1 MEDKE
6 IKALNKRA
14 SEYSNDIDAVV
25 AQITKVVVGQSA
37 VVDRIMI
44 ALIANGH
51 ILLEGLPGLAKTL
64 MIKTLSDT
72 VDASFNRIQFTPD
85 ILPADIVGT
94 KIYNQNNAT
103 FSTKKGPIFANF
115 ILADEINRAPPK
127 AQSALLEAMQE
138 RQVTISGETYPL
150 SKPFLVLATQNPL
163 ETQGTYTLPEA
174 QVDRFMFKVN
184 VNYPLEDEEKEIISR
199 MTGSTVPE
207 AKKVIKPAK
216 IIEMQKL
223 CHEIYL
229 DDKVRDFIVS
239 IVFATRDPK
248 KYGLDIDNLIEY
260 GASPRASIWLT
271 LGAKAHAL
279 LQGRGYVIPDDVKE
293 IAADVLRHRIILTYE
308 AEAEGVSTDDLVDM
322 ILSNVKSP

>member
-1 MEDKE
+1 MENKE

-25 AQITKVVVGQSA
+25 AQIKQVVVGQSA

-44 ALIANGH
+44 SLIANGH

-138 RQVTISGETYPL
+138 RQVTISGETYQL

-184 VNYPLEDEEKEIISR
+184 VNYPKEDEEKEIISR
-199 MTGSTVPE
+199 MTGSKVPC
-207 AKKVIKPAK
+207 ATKVIKPAK

-279 LQGRGYVIPDDVKE
+279 LQGRGYVIPDDVKN
-293 IAADVLRHRIILTYE
+293 IAVDVLRHRIILTYE
-308 AEAEGVSTDDLVDM
+308 AEAEGVSTDDLVGM
-322 ILSNVKSP
+322 ILSKVKSP

>member
-14 SEYSNDIDAVV
+14 SDYSNDIDEVV
-25 AQITKVVVGQSA
+25 SQIKNVVVGQSD

-44 ALIANGH
+44 SLIANGH

-184 VNYPLEDEEKEIISR
+184 VNYPLEDEEKQIISR
-199 MTGSTVPE
+199 MTGSTVPF
-207 AKKVIKPAK
+207 AKKVITPAK

-229 DDKVRDFIVS
+229 DDNVRDFIVS

-293 IAADVLRHRIILTYE
+293 IAVDVLRHRIILTYE
-308 AEAEGVSTDDLVDM
+308 AEAEGVSTDKLVEM
-322 ILSNVKSP
+322 ILSKVKSP